1 MSTGLS
7 APPALAIPQR
17 SDADRTMRRLLGL
30 PVDAPKQSIFGA
42 QQAFSRSIW
51 ISATRCLITY
61 IALPLLRPVLGITGT
76 LGPVLGLVVGA
87 VSMVAIFFALRRF
100 FAADH
105 RYRWRYAAV
114 AGAVAVLL
122 TVQAALDVIELA
134 F

>member
-1 MSTGLS
+1 MSATTVHVETS
-7 APPALAIPQR
+7 HPER
-17 SDADRTMRRLLGL
+17 SDADRKMRRILGL
-30 PVDAPKQSIFGA
+30 SVDGPKQSIFGA

-76 LGPVLGLVVGA
+76 LGPLLGLIVGA

-105 RYRWRYAAV
+105 KFRWRYAAI
-114 AGAVAVLL
+114 ASAVLVLL
-122 TVQAALDVIELA
+122 TVQAVLDVITLA
-134 F
+134 T